1 MPSRSIQ
8 LVLHYDGARFSGW
21 QRQPVDRTVQGVLEK
36 AVSRICDAPT
46 NVTGAGRTDA
56 GVHAR
61 GQAAGVV
68 VSEKWR
74 ASELRRAINA
84 ILPEDVWVCSA
95 FEMRNDF
102 HPRYSAASR
111 TYRYFVGTDE
121 LAASPFRSRTELSW
135 RRPLDETLLA
145 EAALP
150 IEGNHCF
157 RGFAVKGTAPETDDH
172 RCTVRTARWLPR
184 GGGLLFE
191 IEADRFLHH
200 MVRFLV
206 GTMLD
211 VGSGKRPPG
220 DLSEILVSEDNAT
233 VSPPA
238 PAHALFLERVEYP
251 PELYL
256 DHE

>member
-21 QRQPVDRTVQGVLEK
+21 QRQPVDRTVQGVLET
-36 AVSRICDAPT
+36 AVSRLCDAPV

-61 GQAAGVV
+61 GQAAGVKV
-68 VSEKWR
+68 PDKWR
-74 ASELRRAINA
+74 APQLRRAINA
-84 ILPEDVWVCSA
+84 ILPEDVWVYSA
-95 FEMRNDF
+95 FEMRDDF
-102 HPRYSAASR
+102 HPRYSATSR
-111 TYRYFVGTDE
+111 TYRYFVGTDD
-121 LAASPFRSRTELSW
+121 LSASPFRARTELSW
-135 RRPLDETLLA
+135 RRPLDEHRLA
-145 EAALP
+145 DAARL
-150 IEGNHCF
+150 IEGSHSF

-172 RCTVRTARWLPR
+172 RCTVKTSRWIPR

-191 IEADRFLHH
+191 IEANRFLHH

-211 VGSGKRPPG
+211 VGSGKRSASDMG
-220 DLSEILVSEDNAT
+220 AILESEDNGL